1 VGKNKLRSISSA
13 TWRPRRRTPLCGV
26 LRWDGKRTEEQ
37 GVAQHVRAI
46 KGRIGN
52 IENIGQITRA
62 MNAIAMTKVTRMKRR
77 LAEVRP
83 YLEELDGYIA
93 KLIGRIPPEVE
104 AHPLMVPNGSEALGV
119 MVLNSDRGLC
129 GRYKGDINR
138 RGEELLRESGQ
149 DARLLAGGEKA
160 RVYFARRGIEPL
172 RSYAHVYDQP
182 TAETARRMAG
192 DLIDLYLE
200 GCIGKIVLV
209 YMRFASDLKQVLIME
224 DFLPVSMESEPNDM
238 LVEPSV
244 EEMLD
249 ISLRLSLQGRLYAAL
264 LETKTSEDAIRR
276 QAMRN
281 ATDNAEDLLKAL
293 TRAYNKARQ
302 QAITREIADIIGGA
316 EALRTT

>member
-1 VGKNKLRSISSA
+1 M
-13 TWRPRRRTPLCGV
+13 
-26 LRWDGKRTEEQ
+26 
-37 GVAQHVRAI
+37 AQHVRAI

-52 IENIGQITRA
+52 IENIAQITRA

-77 LAEVRP
+77 LAGVRP
-83 YLEELDGYIA
+83 FLEELDGYIA
-93 KLIGRIPPEVE
+93 KLIGRIPPEVDP
-104 AHPLMVPNGSEALGV
+104 HPLMAPNGTEAVGV
-119 MVLNSDRGLC
+119 LVLNSDRGLC

-138 RGEELLRESGQ
+138 RGEELLRESGGE
-149 DARLLAGGEKA
+149 ARIFAGGEKA
-160 RVYFARRGIEPL
+160 RVFFARRGIEPL
-172 RSYAHVYDQP
+172 RNYAHTYDQP

-200 GCIGKIVLV
+200 GQVGRIALV
-209 YMRFASDLKQVLIME
+209 YMRFVSDLKQVLVVE
-224 DFLPVSMESEPNDM
+224 EFLPVSIEPEANDV

-249 ISLRLSLQGRLYAAL
+249 VSLRLSLQGRLYAAL

-276 QAMRN
+276 QAMKN
-281 ATDNAEDLLKAL
+281 ATDNAEDLLKGL

-316 EALRTT
+316 EALRTA